1 MQDSDPRPASNR
13 RLTLKSITVSH
24 FRKSTCND
32 VTDVWSKWNYDGEAI
47 RTDSSWGVLDD
58 KIEKRKKNRV
68 SKDQNAEIFWADMT
82 YIVRITKP
90 EEENPYWRPKQLLSE
105 LKLGYTKRTAKCML
119 TIHFYDT
126 EVG

>member
-1 MQDSDPRPASNR
+1 MTKQ
-13 RLTLKSITVSH
+13 K
-24 FRKSTCND
+24 K
-32 VTDVWSKWNYDGEAI
+32 E
-47 RTDSSWGVLDD
+47 
-58 KIEKRKKNRV
+58 KKNRV

-82 YIVRITKP
+82 YIVLITKP